1 MKIKQLQIVS
11 RTGFY
16 WNLIGLWKV
25 EILEDAFEWNVK
37 AEGQIELI
45 YFCIVIK
52 KYYIINII
60 LFRYC

>member
-25 EILEDAFEWNVK
+25 GILEDAFEWNVK
-37 AEGQIELI
+37 AEGQIGLI
-45 YFCIVIK
+45 YFCIV
-52 KYYIINII
+52 
-60 LFRYC
+60 F